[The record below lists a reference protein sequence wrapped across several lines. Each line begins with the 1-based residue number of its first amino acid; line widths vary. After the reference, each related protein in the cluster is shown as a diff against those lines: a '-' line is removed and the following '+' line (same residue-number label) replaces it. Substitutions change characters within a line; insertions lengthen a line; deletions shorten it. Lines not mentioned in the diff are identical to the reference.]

1 VVEKRKIRVLVAKP
15 GTDSHF
21 RGAELIAQILRNAGM
36 EVVYTGRYQTSEM
49 IVSAAIAEDVDVV
62 ALSSLA
68 WSQEKFYTEVADMLK
83 KKGSDIIV
91 IGGGIISEKAK
102 PKLRKAGVT
111 GLYGPGTPYEVI
123 INHIKDRVEKE
134 RWGKGKAP
142 KKAAP
147 KKAAPKKKTATAK
160 KTSKKK

>member
-1 VVEKRKIRVLVAKP
+1 VVDKRKIRILVAKP

-36 EVVYTGRYQTSEM
+36 EVIYTGRYQTSEM
-49 IVSAAIAEDVDVV
+49 IVSAAIAEDVDVA

-68 WSQEKFYTEVADMLK
+68 WSQEKFYTEVAQMLK

-102 PKLRKAGVT
+102 PKLIKAGVT
-111 GLYGPGTPYEVI
+111 GLYGPGTPNEVI
-123 INHIKDRVEKE
+123 INHIKERVEKE
-134 RWGKGKAP
+134 RWNKKSAP
-142 KKAAP
+142 KKAAPAKAAP
-147 KKAAPKKKTATAK
+147 KKAAPKKSACK
-160 KTSKKK
+160 K

>member
-1 VVEKRKIRVLVAKP
+1 MVEKRKIRILVAKP

-49 IVSAAIAEDVDVV
+49 IVSTAIAEDVDVV
-62 ALSSLA
+62 ALSSLS
-68 WSQEKFYTEVADMLK
+68 WSQEAYYTEVAKMLK
-83 KKGSDIIV
+83 DKGSDILV
-91 IGGGIISEKAK
+91 VGGGIISEKVK
-102 PKLRKAGVT
+102 PKLLKAGVT
-111 GLYGPGTPYEVI
+111 GLYGPGTPNEVI

-134 RWGKGKAP
+134 RWNKEKAP

-147 KKAAPKKKTATAK
+147 KKTATK
-160 KTSKKK
+160 KSSCKK

>member
-1 VVEKRKIRVLVAKP
+1 MVEKRKIRVLVAKP

-83 KKGSDIIV
+83 KKGSDIII

-102 PKLRKAGVT
+102 PKLLKAGVT

-123 INHIKDRVEKE
+123 IDHIKGRVEKE
-134 RWGKGKAP
+134 RWGKDKAAV

-147 KKAAPKKKTATAK
+147 KKAATAK
-160 KTSKKK
+160 KTCKKK

>member
-1 VVEKRKIRVLVAKP
+1 MVEKRKIRVLVAKP

-49 IVSAAIAEDVDVV
+49 IVSTAIAEDVDVV
-62 ALSSLA
+62 ALSSLS
-68 WSQEKFYTEVADMLK
+68 WSQEAYYTEVAKMLK
-83 KKGSDIIV
+83 DKGSDILV
-91 IGGGIISEKAK
+91 VGGGIISEKVK
-102 PKLRKAGVT
+102 PKLLKAGVT
-111 GLYGPGTPYEVI
+111 GLYGPGTPNEVI

-134 RWGKGKAP
+134 RWNKEKSP

-147 KKAAPKKKTATAK
+147 KKTATK
-160 KTSKKK
+160 KSSRKK